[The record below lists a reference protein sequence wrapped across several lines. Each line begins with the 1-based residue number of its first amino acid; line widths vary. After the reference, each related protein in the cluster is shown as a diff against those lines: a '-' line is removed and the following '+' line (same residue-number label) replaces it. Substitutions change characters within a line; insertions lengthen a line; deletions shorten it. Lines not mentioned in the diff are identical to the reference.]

1 METQKER
8 RSRLSKERYLN
19 DLVFREKV
27 KAMAKAKYANDENYK
42 KKVKARAKAA
52 KRELAATINQK
63 RRDDYRKK
71 AEEAGRT
78 VRKTHAIIIG
88 ETKRERQT
96 RLQKERR
103 NNDPFKKERAKARS
117 EKLRERRIN
126 DPVYKAIENAKRREY
141 LKNNHKVTP
150 LAKAKSNMRRRFRTA
165 LKRNN
170 QSKSNKIST
179 MIGCTWPFFYGWITS
194 QFTKEMNW
202 KNYGTV
208 WHIDHITP
216 LSFFDVC
223 NQAHIK
229 QAWHYTN
236 LRPLE
241 AEANIRKG
249 ANIITHQPELVIA
262 LV

>member
-1 METQKER
+1 MDTQKEQ
-8 RSRLSKERYLN
+8 RSRLLKERYAN
-19 DLVFREKV
+19 DVAFREKI
-27 KAMAKAKYANDENYK
+27 KARSKQKYANDENYRE
-42 KKVKARAKAA
+42 KVKARARISKPASTA
-52 KRELAATINQK
+52 ETRQK
-63 RRDDYRKK
+63 RRDEYGKKTANKPVIRKK
-71 AEEAGRT
+71 HE
-78 VRKTHAIIIG
+78 IIIG

-103 NNDPFKKERAKARS
+103 KNDPLKKEQAKIRS
-117 EKLRERRIN
+117 QKLKERRIN
-126 DPVYKAIENAKRREY
+126 DPVYKTSENAKRRNY
-141 LKNNHKVTP
+141 LKNNHKPTP

-170 QSKSNKIST
+170 QSKSDKMST
-179 MIGCTWPFFYGWITS
+179 MIGCTWAFFYRWITS

-202 KNYGTV
+202 ENYGTV

-216 LSFFDVC
+216 LCSFDVC
-223 NQAHIK
+223 NQAHMK

-262 LV
+262 LG

>member
-1 METQKER
+1 
-8 RSRLSKERYLN
+8 
-19 DLVFREKV
+19 
-27 KAMAKAKYANDENYK
+27 
-42 KKVKARAKAA
+42 
-52 KRELAATINQK
+52 LAATINQK

-103 NNDPFKKERAKARS
+103 NNDPFKKERAKDRS
-117 EKLRERRIN
+117 EKRKKRCIN
-126 DPVYKAIENAKRREY
+126 DPFYKESINAKRREY
-141 LKNNHKVTP
+141 RKNKNKTNV
-150 LAKAKSNMRRRFRTA
+150 LAKAQCNMRRRFRAA

-170 QSKSNKIST
+170 QTKSDKMGT
-179 MIGCTWPFFYGWITS
+179 MIACTWPFFYKWIAS

-202 KNYGTV
+202 ENYGTV

-223 NQAHIK
+223 NQAHMK

-236 LRPLE
+236 LSPLE